1 MQCWT
6 SKYTSL
12 LKLMDIN
19 QCIFYLVNCSL
30 EAKKNF
36 LKKKFWNW
44 QIYSD
49 AFMHISAMLSHTTC
63 VENLFVT
70 SVNKSGGWMDYL
82 SQAVKSS
89 AAVFSTQAA
98 EVLSQDRD
106 FAHAHLPSSGC
117 RRFSVIIK
125 YFSTDSLLYF

>member
-1 MQCWT
+1 
-6 SKYTSL
+6 
-12 LKLMDIN
+12 
-19 QCIFYLVNCSL
+19 
-30 EAKKNF
+30 
-36 LKKKFWNW
+36 
-44 QIYSD
+44 
-49 AFMHISAMLSHTTC
+49 MLIHATYF
-63 VENLFVT
+63 ENLFVT
-70 SVNKSGGWMDYL
+70 SVNKSGSWMDFL

-125 YFSTDSLLYF
+125 YLLINRFFIVYLLKFECFTNAMGNNIAFLYVARSPEEMVIPLLHFSFSFYEL